1 MNSSNSKNLF
11 FVITFIVLLIFV
23 YSYAL
28 LSGVGSEIVMNL
40 P

>member
-1 MNSSNSKNLF
+1 MNSVNSKNLF

-23 YSYAL
+23 YSVAL
-28 LSGVGSEIVMNL
+28 FSGIGSEIVMNL